1 MAQGQRRESSPGCR
15 LRRIKASRLTPAGR
29 GWLQQSRQARILHI
43 FEAVCNLINNRDVV
57 LSVQLDEIPASP
69 VSLALSAQ
77 ALGLP
82 AEGGFGSLLTRDREV
97 DIHPGGLRLGELEI
111 LWNEADLWDPAPNW
125 ASMRA
130 QQASWLPRLQPLIP
144 ILLTEAPANSLA
156 PLLAQKKDVLKKTG
170 SDFIAEKILARARPA
185 AERLQAAIRANDKV
199 EAQAAAAALAG
210 LGGGLTPSGDDYLMG
225 VMHALWATLAEQ
237 KAAEWSEYLSQ
248 PAADRTGPL
257 SATWLRAAAQGQAT
271 GSWHRLFSVLLLGNT
286 TEIHSTVRNIM
297 RIGHSS
303 GADGLAGFFQTLC

>member
-1 MAQGQRRESSPGCR
+1 
-15 LRRIKASRLTPAGR
+15 LRRVKASRLTPAGR
-29 GWLQQSRQARILHI
+29 SWLQQSRQARILHV
-43 FEAVCNLINNRDVV
+43 FEAVCNLINNRGVV
-57 LSVQLDEIPASP
+57 LSVQFDEIPASP

-82 AEGGFGSLLTRDREV
+82 VGGGFGSLLNRDSEV
-97 DIHPGGLRLGELEI
+97 DIHPGGLRLDELEI

-125 ASMRA
+125 STMRA
-130 QQASWLPRLQPLIP
+130 QQASWLPQLQPLIP

-156 PLLAQKKDVLKKTG
+156 PLLAPKNDSSQKTG
-170 SDFIAEKILARARPA
+170 SDFLAEKILARARPA
-185 AERLQAAIRANDKV
+185 AERLQAAIRADEQV

-237 KAAEWSEYLSQ
+237 AAAEWSEYLSQ

-257 SATWLRAAAQGQAT
+257 SATWLRAAALGQAT
-271 GSWHRLFSVLLLGNT
+271 GSWHRLFSDLLVGKTAHVHAT
-286 TEIHSTVRNIM
+286 TRMIM
-297 RIGHSS
+297 QIGHSS
-303 GADGLAGFFQTLC
+303 GADGLAGFIHTLS